1 MKHSLETEAISFLS
15 IKLNSKVLVTK
26 NAFKQN
32 IPLKNIVFNRF
43 LFYGINYLSIFVNEK
58 IG

>member
-15 IKLNSKVLVTK
+15 IKLYSKVLVTK

-32 IPLKNIVFNRF
+32 IPLKNILFNRF